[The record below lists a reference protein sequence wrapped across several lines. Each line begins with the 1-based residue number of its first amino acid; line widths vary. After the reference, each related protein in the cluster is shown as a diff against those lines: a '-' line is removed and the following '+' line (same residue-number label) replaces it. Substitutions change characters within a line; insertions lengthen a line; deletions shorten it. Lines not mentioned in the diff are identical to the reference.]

1 MTATRDYLRRADYER
16 AWHDGERL
24 TISDVVGFSIETRTT
39 TTPRLDSDW
48 SRRDQDQKERLAVGI
63 TRVSIGA
70 QSFEPA
76 VLTALGRCHR
86 PADIERGVLALER
99 DTSRVR
105 FVTHRLIGDDEV
117 AQAAERIALAVKT
130 AR

>member
-63 TRVSIGA
+63 TRVHAHQGWA
-70 QSFEPA
+70 AWRRNP
-76 VLTALGRCHR
+76 
-86 PADIERGVLALER
+86 
-99 DTSRVR
+99 
-105 FVTHRLIGDDEV
+105 V
-117 AQAAERIALAVKT
+117 AAVKNPST
-130 AR
+130 ARMPMAANAV